1 MMKNLWLM
9 LALAAALV
17 VLPACES
24 ETTPTD
30 PVETKPVAPT
40 ALMATSLDADKI
52 ALKWTI
58 ADDTARKGY
67 VITIKNM
74 TTNQSNELTVAD
86 EASTNMSI
94 SGLTEGVVYSFTVR
108 AINVTVESDPS
119 PTIMWSPAK
128 RVVTNLKLY
137 ETDSEQ
143 GSGIELPSR
152 ANLTVSAGDKWD
164 ICLDT
169 RDESFDIGSPTIS
182 SYTDDSNPPKFV
194 KNGLVARKTLLGK
207 AWGNV
212 TSLDEVYES
221 VDLTSETLE
230 ESLYNFNAQ
239 NTAGAP
245 FAFVVKTESGNFA
258 KVLVKAVGGKLL
270 QGTAPDRFVELEIS
284 YQSGAN
290 VPYAVT
296 AKQDGPTWK
305 KVNNSVIGEKKA
317 Q

>member
-1 MMKNLWLM
+1 MKNIWLM
-9 LALAAALV
+9 LALATALV

-67 VITIKNM
+67 VITVKNM
-74 TTNQSNELTVAD
+74 TTNQSNDMTVAD

-128 RVVTNLKLY
+128 RFVTNLKLY
-137 ETDSEQ
+137 ETESEQ
-143 GSGIELPSR
+143 GSGIQLPST
-152 ANLTVSAGDKWD
+152 AGLTVAAGDKWD

-169 RDESFDIGSPTIS
+169 RDESFDIGSPTVS
-182 SYTDDSNPPKFV
+182 SYTDSTGTKFI
-194 KNGLVARKTLLGK
+194 KGGLPARVTLLGK
-207 AWGNV
+207 VWGNV
-212 TSLDEVYES
+212 ASLDEVYES

-270 QGTAPDRFVELEIS
+270 QGTAPDRFVELEVS
-284 YQSGAN
+284 YQSGAD

-296 AKQDGPTWK
+296 AKQDGPKWK